1 MEFEKALPSS
11 FLLLTHIAAWDAK
24 SITAEANL
32 TDAPAWLLFE
42 ACAQASAMHQRLVTD
57 FRDHAFLLSADSVPL
72 DTPAVSGTRAAL
84 KGVRTAL
91 PSIRRQRSLRERKS
105 CAPGESL

>member
-57 FRDHAFLLSADSVPL
+57 FRDHAFLLSAGSVPL
-72 DTPAVSGTRAAL
+72 DTPAVSGTCHIACRLEGCSDRAAIY
-84 KGVRTAL
+84 TAAAV
-91 PSIRRQRSLRERKS
+91 SAGK
-105 CAPGESL
+105 